1 MNTIDE
7 LGTIKASL
15 AALKTDETRLKD
27 RVVAM
32 ATRGTAGTET
42 WSREGDLFRASVS
55 WSDKVTT
62 DWKAVAEDLAQRF
75 DIPQADLA
83 RILKKHTSTLP
94 DVVTVR
100 VSARK
105 VTA

>member
-7 LGTIKASL
+7 LGAVKASIATL
-15 AALKTDETRLKD
+15 LKDEQRLKD

-32 ATRGTAGTET
+32 AARGTERS
-42 WSREGDLFRASVS
+42 WSRDGEVFRAAVT
-55 WSDKVTT
+55 WTDKTTT
-62 DWKAVAEDLAQRF
+62 DWKAVAEELAR
-75 DIPQADLA
+75 DIPPEVLG
-83 RILKKHTSTLP
+83 RILKRHTSVLP